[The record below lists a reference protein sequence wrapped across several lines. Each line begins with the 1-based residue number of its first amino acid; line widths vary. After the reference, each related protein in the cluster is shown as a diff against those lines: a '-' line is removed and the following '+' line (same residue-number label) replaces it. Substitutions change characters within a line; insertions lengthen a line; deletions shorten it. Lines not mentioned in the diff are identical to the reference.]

1 MNALA
6 PQSMSI
12 LPFPNRGGSDTEA
25 GCRKCPE
32 RAGGVLKRR
41 TAWVKNF
48 NAMLALGLGLGR
60 WNGNSQVVANPQRDR
75 LLEP

>member
-12 LPFPNRGGSDTEA
+12 LPFPNRGGSE
-25 GCRKCPE
+25 E

-60 WNGNSQVVANPQRDR
+60 WNGNSQVVANSQRDR